1 MKRLLIVDSHA
12 LLHRAY
18 HALPSLVNSKGE
30 PIGAIYGFAS
40 ILVSAI
46 ARIKPNYLVACFDL
60 PKPTIRHKKFADYKA
75 KRPKTPDDLIKQFTL
90 VRRFLKN
97 LEIPIMEKEGYE
109 ADDAIGTITEIMFK
123 KHKNIE
129 NIVVTGDLD
138 TLQLINKQTKILTP
152 RRGVSDPIIYDEEKL
167 KERFPG
173 LSPSQVIEY
182 KGLRGDPSDNI
193 PGVPSVGEKGAIK
206 LINKFGTI
214 DKMYKSLEN
223 EKETEHFLK
232 EKILSPSVLKKLKEN
247 KDLAFFSREL
257 ATIYRNIP
265 IKFNLKDAEWN
276 PNPTKTEN
284 ALLDFGLRSLVR
296 RYRIISEGKELPK
309 FEKKPSLSAGRA
321 SARQG
326 KFKKRTPDK
335 ISKSKPKRTEPIRQ
349 KSLF

>member
-1 MKRLLIVDSHA
+1 LIVDSHA

-18 HALPSLVNSKGE
+18 HALPPLVNSKGE

-46 ARIKPNYLVACFDL
+46 AQIKPNYLVACFDL

-109 ADDAIGTITEIMFK
+109 ADDAIGTIIEIMSK
-123 KHKNIE
+123 KYKNIE

-152 RRGVSDPIIYDEEKL
+152 RRGVSDPTIYDEKKL

-173 LSPSQVIEY
+173 LSPNQVIEY
-182 KGLRGDPSDNI
+182 KGLRGDSSDNI
-193 PGVPSVGEKGAIK
+193 PGVPGIGEKRAIN

-214 DKMYKSLEN
+214 DKIYENLEN
-223 EKETEHFLK
+223 EKEAERFLE
-232 EKILSPSVLKKLKEN
+232 EKILSPSILKKLKEN

-257 ATIYRNIP
+257 ATIYRDIP
-265 IKFNLKDAEWN
+265 IKFNLKDAAWE
-276 PNPTKTEN
+276 PNPIKVEN

-296 RYRIISEGKELPK
+296 RYQ
-309 FEKKPSLSAGRA
+309 A
-321 SARQG
+321 
-326 KFKKRTPDK
+326 
-335 ISKSKPKRTEPIRQ
+335 ISKGRELLPSSHKTVAKQGSPLRKSVLPLSRTSKNMPKKKKPIRQ
-349 KSLF
+349 SSLF

>member
-1 MKRLLIVDSHA
+1 MKCLLIVDSHA

-18 HALPSLVNSKGE
+18 HALPLLVNSKGE

-46 ARIKPNYLVACFDL
+46 AQIKPNYLVACFDL

-109 ADDAIGTITEIMFK
+109 ADDAIGTITEIMSK

-138 TLQLINKQTKILTP
+138 TLQLIDRQTKILTP
-152 RRGVSDPIIYDEEKL
+152 RRGVSDPVMYDEKRL

-173 LSPSQVIEY
+173 LSPNQVVEY

-193 PGVPSVGEKGAIK
+193 PGVPGIGEKRALN
-206 LINKFGTI
+206 LINRFGTI
-214 DKMYKSLEN
+214 DNIYKNLEN
-223 EKETEHFLK
+223 EKEAEHFLK
-232 EKILSPSVLKKLKEN
+232 EKILSPLILKKLEEN

-257 ATIYRNIP
+257 ATIYRDIP
-265 IKFNLKDAEWN
+265 IKFNLEDAAWE
-276 PNPTKTEN
+276 PNPIKVES

-296 RYRIISEGKELPK
+296 RYQAISRG
-309 FEKKPSLSAGRA
+309 
-321 SARQG
+321 
-326 KFKKRTPDK
+326 
-335 ISKSKPKRTEPIRQ
+335 
-349 KSLF
+349 KSLPPKKVNTESQQNKKHKSANKINKQTNKNQKTLF